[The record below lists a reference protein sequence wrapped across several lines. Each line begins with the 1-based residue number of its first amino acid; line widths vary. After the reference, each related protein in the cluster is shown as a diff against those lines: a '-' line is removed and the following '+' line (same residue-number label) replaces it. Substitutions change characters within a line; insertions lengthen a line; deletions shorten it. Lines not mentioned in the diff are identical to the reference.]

1 MKELQ
6 DLARKLLTEETV
18 NVVIGY
24 EEGPRGIRPCFATKP
39 EDAERL
45 VFTTRCVQNLSTYL
59 SPRRSNVRQLGK
71 VAVVVKGCDNRAV
84 AGLVRETQLKRE
96 DVVVIGV
103 RCGGVVLDPYGPA
116 ELTAN
121 TVADRCPGC
130 QVREPQHTD
139 HLVGELPP
147 PPPGTPRHEARM
159 AELEAAS
166 PDARWDFWISELTKC
181 VRCNACREV
190 CPMCF
195 CERCVQDKTQ
205 PQWIDSS
212 PHARGNL
219 AWQLTRV
226 MHQAGRCVG
235 CNECERACPVD
246 IPLGMLNRKVQ
257 QVVEERFGGGASED
271 PNVAAPIGTF
281 KLDDAQE
288 FIK

>member
-6 DLARKLLTEETV
+6 DLARKLLSEETV
-18 NVVIGY
+18 NVVIGW
-24 EEGPRGIRPCFATKP
+24 EEGPRGVRPFFCTTP

-45 VFTTRCVQNLSTYL
+45 VFTTRCVHNLAAYL

-84 AGLVRETQLKRE
+84 AGLVREMQLKRE
-96 DVVVIGV
+96 NIIVIGA
-103 RCGGVVLDPYGPA
+103 RCGGVVVDPYGPD

-130 QVREPQHTD
+130 TVREPQNTD
-139 HLVGELPP
+139 YLVGELPP
-147 PPPGTPRHEARM
+147 PPPGERRLEARID
-159 AELEAAS
+159 ELEAAS
-166 PDARWDFWISELTKC
+166 PDARWDFWIEQLSKC

-212 PHARGNL
+212 PHPRGNL
-219 AWQLTRV
+219 AWHLTRA
-226 MHQAGRCVG
+226 MHLAGRCAACG
-235 CNECERACPVD
+235 ECERACPMD
-246 IPLGMLNRKVQ
+246 IPLSLLNRKVAE
-257 QVVEERFGGGASED
+257 VMRERFGYETSED
-271 PNVAAPIGTF
+271 PEKAAPIGTF
-281 KLDDAQE
+281 KTDDAQE